1 MFSFGGDFDI
11 GHCRCL
17 EWIEKMWPS
26 DYFISTLQL
35 WLLMLHINPSIHLCP
50 PLLWW
55 NKPFFI
61 TFIAWLVFKAIT
73 YLQSA
78 QRLKGE
84 DVVEADDISEI
95 AGVRSIISQ
104 LQLQYYFYEIK
115 GLAKLHVFNVTWNK
129 KYIQWL
135 IGIKKIINTYHL
147 VTFLQVVPSKMAD
160 KLFEA
165 CGSDSFEKLDATVQ
179 VRD

>member
-1 MFSFGGDFDI
+1 
-11 GHCRCL
+11 
-17 EWIEKMWPS
+17 MWPS
-26 DYFISTLQL
+26 DYFISTLRL
-35 WLLMLHINPSIHLCP
+35 WSLMLHINPSIHLCS
-50 PLLWW
+50 PLHWW

-135 IGIKKIINTYHL
+135 IGIKKIINTYHFWLSFRLFQVKWQTNFLRL
-147 VTFLQVVPSKMAD
+147 VDQTHLKNLTLQ
-160 KLFEA
+160 F
-165 CGSDSFEKLDATVQ
+165 
-179 VRD
+179 R